1 MLDIKFIRQN
11 PDTVKDAME
20 KKGMGGEVDIDA
32 LLALDENRRSL
43 LQEVEE
49 LKSLR
54 NRASEEVGQKKKRG
68 EDTKDLTENMRLV
81 SQKIKDLDAR
91 LAEIQ
96 AEIDERL
103 LWIPNV
109 PHPSAPVGP
118 DETCN
123 VEVKKWGTPRQFQFT
138 PKAHWELGTD
148 LGILDFERATKI
160 TGARFTV
167 FQGMGARL
175 VRAIIA
181 FMIDLHTTEH
191 GYQEV
196 LPPFMVNRDSMIGT
210 GQLPKFEEDTFK
222 LREQDYYLV
231 PTAEVP
237 VTNLHRDE
245 ILSAEDLPIYYVAY
259 TPCFRSEAGSHGR
272 DTRGLIRQHQFD
284 KVEMVKFVAPETSYD
299 ELETLTDNAAEVLRR
314 LQLPYRIIEMCTGD
328 MGFTQTKKYDVEV
341 WMPSYERYVEISS
354 CSNFTDFQARRAG
367 IRYRPAPGAR
377 PEYVHTLNGSG
388 LAVGRTLAAIIE
400 NYQTGAGTVEI
411 PQVLQPYMGG
421 LQVVTGANQKPIGLL
436 G

>member
-11 PDTVKDAME
+11 PDTVKDAIG
-20 KKGMGGEVDIDA
+20 KKGMGSEIDVDA

-43 LQEVEE
+43 LLEVEE

-54 NRASEEVGQKKKRG
+54 NRVSEEVGHKRKCG
-68 EDTKDLTENMRLV
+68 EDIKDLTENMRFV
-81 SQKIKDLDAR
+81 SQKIKDLDAN
-91 LAEIQ
+91 LAEVQ

-123 VEVKKWGTPRQFQFT
+123 VEVKKWGTPRHFQFA
-138 PKAHWELGTD
+138 PKGHWELGTD
-148 LGILDFERATKI
+148 LGILDFERAAKI

-245 ILSAEDLPIYYVAY
+245 ILNAEDLPIYYVAY

-284 KVEMVKFVAPETSYD
+284 KVEMVKFVTPETSYD
-299 ELETLTDNAAEVLRR
+299 ELEALTDNAAEVLRR
-314 LQLPYRIIEMCTGD
+314 LHLPYRIIEMCTGD

-341 WMPSYERYVEISS
+341 WMPSYKRYVEISS

-367 IRYRPAPGAR
+367 IRYRPAQGAK
-377 PEYVHTLNGSG
+377 PEFVHTLNGSG

-400 NYQTGAGTVEI
+400 NCQTADGTVDI
-411 PQVLQPYMGG
+411 PEALQPYMGG
-421 LQVVTGANQKPIGLL
+421 LQVVTGASQRPIGLL

>member
-54 NRASEEVGQKKKRG
+54 NRVSEEVGQKKKRG

-167 FQGMGARL
+167 FQGIGARL